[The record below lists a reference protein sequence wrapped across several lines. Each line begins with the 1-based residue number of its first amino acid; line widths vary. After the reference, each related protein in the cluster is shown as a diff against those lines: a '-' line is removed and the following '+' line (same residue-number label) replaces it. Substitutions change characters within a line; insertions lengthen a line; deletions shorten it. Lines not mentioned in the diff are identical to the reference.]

1 MNGMRPL
8 TDDEVTRIA
17 AGFTSKRDRALF
29 FLGIRTGFRISE
41 LLSLKGGDVV
51 QGGKIPHWVSPARRN
66 MKGKIEGRTIPLH
79 EEARAALEMW
89 VTELNA
95 AGATATFPLFLSRK
109 GGAIT
114 RTQAWKVLTTAYS
127 RAGVFGRL
135 GTHGLRKTF
144 ASRVYERLGRDLIKT
159 QRALGHKAIT
169 STVAYLSFAESDV
182 DAAIIGG

>member
-41 LLSLKGGDVV
+41 LLSLKVGDVV
-51 QGGKIPHWVSPARRN
+51 QGGEIAHSVSVARRN